1 VPRPKKNGPGPVV
14 SALEFR
20 REKWWN
26 RVIYLSRMME
36 WWSILQRQKNRFW
49 EQALKLEFIEWMVVN
64 NEAYLNTNSPLWI
77 IYWITPTY
85 HYDSLWTNSAIYV
98 FYE

>member
-36 WWSILQRQKNRFW
+36 WWNDGAFYKDRKIDSGNRHW
-49 EQALKLEFIEWMVVN
+49 NWSLSNEWW
-64 NEAYLNTNSPLWI
+64 WI
-77 IYWITPTY
+77 MRHT
-85 HYDSLWTNSAIYV
+85 
-98 FYE
+98 